1 MEHVSMAVAVIA
13 LVIALAAAGGALW
26 AIVKGVE
33 IATRKPTP
41 KPTLPEGKYT
51 MKKVE
56 GTTDVYDLT
65 PVDEEKK
72 EDAR

>member
-1 MEHVSMAVAVIA
+1 MVVSIVA
-13 LVIALAAAGGALW
+13 LVIALCAAGGALW
-26 AIVKGVE
+26 SIFWAVSF
-33 IATRKPTP
+33 ATRKPTP

-65 PVDEEKK
+65 PVDEEKDGK
-72 EDAR
+72 